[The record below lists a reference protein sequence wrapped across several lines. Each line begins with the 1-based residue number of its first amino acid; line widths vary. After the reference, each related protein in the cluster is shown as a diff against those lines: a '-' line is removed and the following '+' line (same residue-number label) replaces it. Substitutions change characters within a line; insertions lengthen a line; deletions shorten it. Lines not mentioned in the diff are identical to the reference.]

1 MCGAHALCTAAL
13 HRPVCACEDGY
24 EGNPYDKCTKVTRT
38 SLVSGSRYIIII
50 ISTLFVADAVPRW
63 HEVQEEV
70 RRVTRTSDQLMG
82 RGDCVSMAVM

>member
-38 SLVSGSRYIIII
+38 SLVSGSRYITI
-50 ISTLFVADAVPRW
+50 VALLQMPSRVGMRF
-63 HEVQEEV
+63 
-70 RRVTRTSDQLMG
+70 RRK
-82 RGDCVSMAVM
+82 